1 VCWHCHQVQEFKML
15 VKVNGTS
22 FVRDTRSMVLNNTD
36 IAAKE
41 EYYNKVRM
49 VQGQKEQINMM
60 STEISN
66 LKSELGDIKNL
77 LQQLLSK

>member
-1 VCWHCHQVQEFKML
+1 ML

-36 IAAKE
+36 MAAKE

-49 VQGQKEQINMM
+49 VQNQKEQINMM

-77 LQQLLSK
+77 LQQLVNKQ

>member
-1 VCWHCHQVQEFKML
+1 ML

-36 IAAKE
+36 TAAKE

-49 VQGQKEQINMM
+49 LQSQKEQINTM
-60 STEISN
+60 SMEIFN

-77 LQQLLSK
+77 LQQLVSK

>member
-1 VCWHCHQVQEFKML
+1 ML

-36 IAAKE
+36 TAAKE

-49 VQGQKEQINMM
+49 VQSQKEQINTM
-60 STEISN
+60 SMEIFN

-77 LQQLLSK
+77 LQQLVSK

>member
-1 VCWHCHQVQEFKML
+1 ML

-36 IAAKE
+36 TAAKE

-49 VQGQKEQINMM
+49 VQGQKEQINKM
-60 STEISN
+60 SGEIN
-66 LKSELGDIKNL
+66 ELKSELGDIKNL